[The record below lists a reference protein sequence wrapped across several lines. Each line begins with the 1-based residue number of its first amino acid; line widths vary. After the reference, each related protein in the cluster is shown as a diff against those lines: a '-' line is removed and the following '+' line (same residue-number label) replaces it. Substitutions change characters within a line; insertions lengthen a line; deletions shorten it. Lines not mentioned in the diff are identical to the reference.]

1 MSDPNALIDAAT
13 SGDDLG
19 MAYAIRLIVA
29 EQIAEGCPAR
39 ELASL
44 TKRLHEI
51 NREIKE
57 LEASRAE
64 EAGDDADP
72 PPEAWDPASI

>member
-1 MSDPNALIDAAT
+1 MQLA
-13 SGDDLG
+13 
-19 MAYAIRLIVA
+19 MRLIVA
-29 EQIAEGCPAR
+29 EKIADPMCPAR

-57 LEASRAE
+57 LEAQRAE
-64 EAGDDADP
+64 EHGDSEPA
-72 PPEAWDPASI
+72 PPEPWDDKAI